1 MSDTTKTTR
10 LDAVNTMLGAIGEAP
25 VETLEGAV
33 PVDVQTA
40 KAVLTEVL
48 KEVLSQGWHFN
59 TEHDYPLT
67 RTNEG
72 KIIVPSNVVHIDL
85 DDATY
90 GGLDND
96 VFIRGLYLY
105 DRKNHTYIFS
115 KDLQVTIIQLFD
127 FEELPELVRNYIKLR
142 AARVFQGRILGSD
155 IAAREASVGE
165 IMALVSMKQE
175 EDAQADRTVFD
186 NYAVARVLDR

>member
-10 LDAVNTMLGAIGEAP
+10 LDAINTMLGTIGEAP
-25 VETLEGAV
+25 VETLDGSV

-40 KAVLTEVL
+40 KSVLAEVL

-59 TEHDYPLT
+59 TENDYPLT
-67 RTNEG
+67 RTAEG
-72 KIIVPSNVVHIDL
+72 KIIVPSNAVHVDL
-85 DDATY
+85 NDDIY
-90 GGLDND
+90 RNELD
-96 VFIRGLYLY
+96 VIIRGQYLY
-105 DRKNHTYIFS
+105 DRKNHTYIFE
-115 KDLQVTIIQLFD
+115 KDLNVTIIQLFD

-165 IMALVSMKQE
+165 LMSLVAMKQD
-175 EDAQADRTVFD
+175 EDAQADRSVFD
-186 NYAVARVLDR
+186 NYSVYRVLDR

>member
-10 LDAVNTMLGAIGEAP
+10 LDAINTMLGTIGEAP
-25 VETLEGAV
+25 VETLDGSV

-40 KAVLTEVL
+40 KSVLAEVL

-59 TEHDYPLT
+59 TENDYPLT
-67 RTNEG
+67 RTAEN
-72 KIIVPSNVVHIDL
+72 KIIVPSNAIHVDL
-85 DDATY
+85 NDDIY
-90 GGLDND
+90 RNELD
-96 VFIRGLYLY
+96 VIIRGQYLY
-105 DRKNHTYIFS
+105 DRKNHTYIFE
-115 KDLQVTIIQLFD
+115 KDLKVTIMQLFD

-165 IMALVSMKQE
+165 LMALVAMKQD
-175 EDAQADRTVFD
+175 EDAQADRSVFD
-186 NYAVARVLDR
+186 NYSVYRALDR

>member
-10 LDAVNTMLGAIGEAP
+10 LDAINTMLGTIGEAP
-25 VETLEGAV
+25 VETLDGAV

-40 KAVLTEVL
+40 KSVLAEVL

-59 TEHDYPLT
+59 TENDYPLT
-67 RTNEG
+67 RTAEN
-72 KIIVPSNVVHIDL
+72 KIIVPSNAIHVDL
-85 DDATY
+85 NDDIY
-90 GGLDND
+90 RNELD
-96 VFIRGLYLY
+96 VIIRGQYLY
-105 DRKNHTYIFS
+105 DRKNHTYIFE
-115 KDLQVTIIQLFD
+115 KDLKVTIMQLFD

-165 IMALVSMKQE
+165 LMALVAMKQD
-175 EDAQADRTVFD
+175 EDAQADRSVFD
-186 NYAVARVLDR
+186 NYSVYRALDR

>member
-40 KAVLTEVL
+40 KAVLEEVL

-67 RTNEG
+67 RTSEG
-72 KIIVPSNVVHIDL
+72 KIIVPSNAVHVDL
-85 DDATY
+85 DNY
-90 GGLDND
+90 VYGLDYD
-96 VFIRGLYLY
+96 VIIRGQYLY
-105 DRKNHTYIFS
+105 DRKNHTYIFN
-115 KDLQVTIIQLFD
+115 KDLDVTIIQLFD

-155 IAAREASVGE
+155 ISAREASVGE
-165 IMALVSMKQE
+165 IMALVAMKQD

-186 NYAVARVLDR
+186 NYSVARVLDR

>member
-10 LDAVNTMLGAIGEAP
+10 LDAINTMLGAIGEAP
-25 VETLEGAV
+25 VETLEGSI

-40 KAVLTEVL
+40 KAVLEEVL

-67 RTNEG
+67 RTSEG
-72 KIIVPSNVVHIDL
+72 KIIVPSNAVHVDL
-85 DDATY
+85 DDYVY
-90 GGLDND
+90 GMDYD
-96 VFIRGLYLY
+96 VIIRGQYLY
-105 DRKNHTYIFS
+105 DRKNHTYIFN
-115 KDLQVTIIQLFD
+115 KDLDVTIIQLFD

-165 IMALVSMKQE
+165 IMALVAMKQD

-186 NYAVARVLDR
+186 NYSVARVLDR